1 MPFKVSM
8 TTETSTSRLARAT
21 GEITAAMVMAPQAR
35 TVKIVEKRI
44 LNEVERLR
52 ELGNRELELGTRER
66 WKAQEKS

>member
-52 ELGNRELELGTRER
+52 G
-66 WKAQEKS
+66 